1 MILKIINDA
10 TESIAND
17 RDDYEMKPEMLK
29 LNGTHVFI
37 ASRMWDSIVIEL
49 TEDIPL
55 GSLKHIP
62 EKTKKIEVILPQQLT
77 PHIVQSLTELYPEK
91 AGTIRK
97 NFLMKGVVPSEVLC

>member
-1 MILKIINDA
+1 MILKIVNEA
-10 TESIAND
+10 KESIAND
-17 RDDYEMKPEMLK
+17 SDDYELKPEMLK

-55 GSLKHIP
+55 GSLKY
-62 EKTKKIEVILPQQLT
+62 LPSKAKSISVVMPTELT
-77 PHIVQSLTELYPEK
+77 SHIVQLCTELYPEK

-97 NFLMKGVVPSEVLC
+97 NFLMKGVILSEVLC